1 MDFSLLAAMALFA
14 FVTSVTPGPN
24 NLMLLVSGAAFGFK
38 KTIPHML
45 GISCGHFVMLLAVG
59 AGLEQLLTM
68 SPRAYP
74 LMKIIGFAYVLY
86 MAWGIAR
93 STPSRAGQEARAH
106 RLLGFVGAALFQWVN
121 PKAWLMAIA
130 YFGNYMPVDATASF
144 ITATCAMFSLINLP
158 SISLWAL
165 LGLRLQAFLQNDA
178 RRRMFNSGMAAALV
192 IAMLPVLF
200 V

>member
-74 LMKIIGFAYVLY
+74 PMKIVGFAYVLY

-93 STPSRAGQEARAH
+93 STPPCAGQAARAH
-106 RLLGFVGAALFQWVN
+106 RPLGFVGAALFQWVN

-130 YFGNYMPVDATASF
+130 YFGNYMPVDATTSF
-144 ITATCAMFSLINLP
+144 IAATCAMFSLINLP

-178 RRRMFNSGMAAALV
+178 RRRIFNSGMAAALV

>member
-59 AGLEQLLTM
+59 AGLEQLLAM

-74 LMKIIGFAYVLY
+74 LMKIVGFAYVLY

-93 STPSRAGQEARAH
+93 STPPDAGPEARA
-106 RLLGFVGAALFQWVN
+106 
-121 PKAWLMAIA
+121 
-130 YFGNYMPVDATASF
+130 
-144 ITATCAMFSLINLP
+144 
-158 SISLWAL
+158 
-165 LGLRLQAFLQNDA
+165 
-178 RRRMFNSGMAAALV
+178 
-192 IAMLPVLF
+192 
-200 V
+200 